1 MVYFT
6 RTLLEKIR
14 RPRKYLKDGF
24 RDSLRIF
31 VSGGPGGN
39 GLPKFGGIGGKGG
52 DVIVEAKE
60 GITLEKVYKNN
71 MSKRYMATPGK
82 SASHNFILGPPGE
95 DLKFEVPTGVT
106 IITDLGK
113 KLGELNNDGDTLI
126 VAKGGTGGH
135 QKNGFLGSRGQ
146 VYHVRLD
153 LKLIADIG
161 LVGFPNAGK
170 STLLKAIS
178 DAKPRIA
185 SYPFTT
191 IRPNLGIV
199 KYNDLRQISIADL
212 PGLIEG
218 AYYNKGMGHK
228 FLKHVERTKLLLMI
242 VDINGFQLSTK
253 YPHRTCLE
261 TIMLL
266 NKELE
271 LYNEDLLNKPSLLLI
286 NKMDTDGAEQ
296 KFKEIKTQLKEFNDF
311 ISRYSEEIRPS
322 KCLKFSNII
331 PISAKESEKDIVLVK
346 QKLRTILDIM
356 NDVSN
361 TNKID
366 KLYEDIKSSISEKGP
381 QLI

>member
-60 GITLEKVYKNN
+60 
-71 MSKRYMATPGK
+71 GK

-153 LKLIADIG
+153 LKLIADI
-161 LVGFPNAGK
+161 
-170 STLLKAIS
+170 

-311 ISRYSEEIRPS
+311 ISKYSEEIRPS

-346 QKLRTILDIM
+346 RKLRTILDIV